1 MTPIGYERRMAGAA
15 EGLAVIAAA
24 DWLERIIGSGLTLHA
39 WAGERAG
46 VEALRGRGAVYS
58 IDAPLVG
65 PDARARWA
73 VRHYRRGGAL
83 ASYLDDRYVS
93 GGLTRPEREIR
104 ASVEARA
111 RGVPT
116 PAVITGAWYRS
127 GVFYRADLVT
137 ELVPAALSLADSLFS
152 EERSADAVV
161 GLARSGRLVRDLG
174 EKGVLHADL
183 NAMNILLSSERSE
196 PVAYVIDLDRASVTD
211 TPEAALGDS
220 MRRRLER
227 SLRKL
232 GGSTGR
238 PLSKDEWAAL
248 HSGFEGE
255 A

>member
-1 MTPIGYERRMAGAA
+1 MTPIGYERRTVGAA
-15 EGLAVIAAA
+15 EGLAVLAAA
-24 DWLERIIGSGLTLHA
+24 DWLEKILGSGLTLHA

-46 VEALRGRGAVYS
+46 VEALRGRGTVYS
-58 IDAPLVG
+58 LDAPLVG

-73 VRHYRRGGAL
+73 VRHYRRGGAV
-83 ASYLDDRYVS
+83 ASYLDDRYLS
-93 GGLTRPEREIR
+93 RGRTRPEREIR

-111 RGVPT
+111 RGVST
-116 PAVITGAWYRS
+116 PAVITGAWYHS

-137 ELVPAALSLADSLFS
+137 ELVPGALTLADSLFS
-152 EERSADAVV
+152 EQRSVDAVAR
-161 GLARSGRLVRDLG
+161 LARSGRLVRDLG

-196 PVAYVIDLDRASVTD
+196 PLAYVIDLDRASVTD
-211 TPEAALGDS
+211 TPEAALADS
-220 MRRRLER
+220 MQHRLER

-232 GGSTGR
+232 GESTGR

-248 HSGFEGE
+248 HAGFEGE